1 MDPQSH
7 QQTMTFH
14 IRTFF
19 PFFEPVFIEHL
30 LCAIILGTEAV
41 EVNQKIPHRAKTSP
55 QQIRRLL
62 STERRQYNQDSILP
76 CGMEPSFAV
85 GL

>member
-7 QQTMTFH
+7 QQTMILH

-41 EVNQKIPHRAKTSP
+41 EVNQT
-55 QQIRRLL
+55 
-62 STERRQYNQDSILP
+62 
-76 CGMEPSFAV
+76 EPSQS
-85 GL
+85 